1 MANVISMPNLH
12 ERTIATRAAGAAIA
26 ATLAARR
33 HGHSERETRALSE
46 TAQEMVR
53 RGFSAARAVA
63 AVCAR
68 ARRTAPPPSAA

>member
-1 MANVISMPNLH
+1 MANVIPMPNLH
-12 ERTIATRAAGAAIA
+12 ERTVATRAAGAAIA

-33 HGHSERETRALSE
+33 HGHGEREARALSE